1 MRGPARVRAHWDA
14 YWIVRNRM
22 HYLRLFLRDIRIEH
36 TLFGLPFAYVG
47 AVMGSRGLPTFAQ
60 MFWITV
66 AVVGARTAAMAANR
80 YFDRKIDAKNPRTQN
95 RPTASG
101 ALSPSV
107 MAIAIV
113 AGLLVTLVAAWQ
125 LNPLCVALLPLAALA
140 LIVYPL
146 CKRFTW
152 ASHFLLGAVDGFAP
166 LGAFIAVTG
175 TITFPALLLFLAVTI
190 WVAGFDILY
199 ALMDYDVDVAQN
211 LRSVPVRFG
220 ERASRTLPIVLHVLM
235 VLSLWS
241 AGILAGATSIYFVGV
256 MLAVLLVVYESRLIA
271 LASNIFALNERVFVT
286 NMAFSV
292 GFLATTVA
300 AYVAKR

>member
-1 MRGPARVRAHWDA
+1 
-14 YWIVRNRM
+14 M

-47 AVMGSRGLPTFAQ
+47 AVMGSRGLPTPAQ
-60 MFWITV
+60 MFWVTV
-66 AVVGARTAAMAANR
+66 AVFGARTAAMAANR
-80 YFDRKIDAKNPRTQN
+80 YFDRNIDAANPRTKG

-101 ALSPSV
+101 ALPPSV
-107 MAIAIV
+107 MATAIV
-113 AGLLVTLVAAWQ
+113 MGLLVTLIAAWQ
-125 LNPLCVALLPLAALA
+125 LNPLCVALLPLAAIA
-140 LIVYPL
+140 LLVYPL

-152 ASHFLLGAVDGFAP
+152 GSHFLLGAVDGFAP
-166 LGAFIAVTG
+166 LGAFIAVSG
-175 TITFPALLLFLAVTI
+175 TITFPALLLFVAVTI

-220 ERASRTLPIVLHVLM
+220 ERTSRVLPIVLHVLM

-241 AGILAGATSIYFVGV
+241 AGIFAGAAPIYFVGV
-256 MLAVLLVVYESRLIA
+256 LLAVLLVVYESRLIA

-292 GFLATTVA
+292 GFLATTVV
-300 AYVAKR
+300 AYVAKP

>member
-1 MRGPARVRAHWDA
+1 
-14 YWIVRNRM
+14 M

-47 AVMGSRGLPTFAQ
+47 AVMGARGLPSLAQ
-60 MFWITV
+60 MFWITMAV
-66 AVVGARTAAMAANR
+66 AGARTAAMAANR
-80 YFDRKIDAKNPRTQN
+80 YFDRKIDAKNPRTKN

-101 ALSPSV
+101 ALPPSV
-107 MAIAIV
+107 MATAIV
-113 AGLLVTLVAAWQ
+113 AGLLVTLLAAWQ

-140 LIVYPL
+140 LIIYPL

-175 TITFPALLLFLAVTI
+175 TITFPALLLFVAVTI

-220 ERASRTLPIVLHVLM
+220 ERASRVLPIVLHVLM

-241 AGILAGATSIYFVGV
+241 AGILAGATPIYFVGV
-256 MLAVLLVVYESRLIA
+256 LLAVLLVVYESRLIA
-271 LASNIFALNERVFVT
+271 LASNIFALNDRVLVT

-292 GFLATTVA
+292 GFLATTVV